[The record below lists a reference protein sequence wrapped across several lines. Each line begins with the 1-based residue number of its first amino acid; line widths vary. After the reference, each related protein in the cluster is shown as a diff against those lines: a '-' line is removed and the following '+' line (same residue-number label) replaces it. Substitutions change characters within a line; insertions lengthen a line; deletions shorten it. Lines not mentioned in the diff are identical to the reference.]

1 MKLHL
6 LPTITLLPAP
16 HDTAD
21 DQQVIEDWSRG
32 LDWVKW
38 LLGSVRARVEVLL
51 VEDVSDWNAAAE
63 SVLREASGPAL
74 KSAWQSAHANDLA
87 GLIAA
92 SSRLSSQLSPA
103 ACQRSLQ
110 AGAVLLKSTKHAR
123 YQGVLGRLREAV
135 EQGKCESHIAI
146 VWAAVGHFFQL
157 SLTNVIAEYLRL
169 AARLHRLPRASCEA
183 AASRAMQ
190 RCGLTEVS
198 RKLIGTLSK
207 GYQQRV
213 GIAQAI
219 VHEPDLVI
227 LDEPTVGLDPNQ
239 ILDIRTL
246 IRELGRA
253 HSVILSTH
261 ILTEVEAVC
270 DRVQILHHG
279 EVVFSNTIAGLR
291 EFQRGRTVTI
301 SLHRPPPVETLRG
314 IEGVST
320 VDADGDGRFRIRFAP
335 DVDPTAA
342 LVTRAGAEDW
352 GLHQLTPAQTS
363 LEDVFV
369 HLTRGDTTGD
379 SKQ

>member
-1 MKLHL
+1 MRHILGIF
-6 LPTITLLPAP
+6 LPDHKATRRKASIPPLMTSPAP
-16 HDTAD
+16 ELTVSA
-21 DQQVIEDWSRG
+21 RG
-32 LDWVKW
+32 LSRHYGTHAAVRGIDIEVRHGEVLG
-38 LLGSVRARVEVLL
+38 LLGPNGAGKTTTMRMLTGNLAPSAGEIRICGIDLLEKPVLAKARIGYLPETPPLY
-51 VEDVSDWNAAAE
+51 
-63 SVLREASGPAL
+63 RE
-74 KSAWQSAHANDLA
+74 
-87 GLIAA
+87 
-92 SSRLSSQLSPA
+92 
-103 ACQRSLQ
+103 
-110 AGAVLLKSTKHAR
+110 
-123 YQGVLGRLREAV
+123 
-135 EQGKCESHIAI
+135 
-146 VWAAVGHFFQL
+146 
-157 SLTNVIAEYLRL
+157 LTVAEYLRL
-169 AARLHRLPRASCEA
+169 AARLHRVPRALCNDA
-183 AASRAMQ
+183 VTRAMQ
-190 RCGLTEVS
+190 RCGIADVAK
-198 RKLIGTLSK
+198 KLIGSLSK

-239 ILDIRTL
+239 ILDIRAL

-291 EFQRGRTVTI
+291 EFQRGRTVTL
-301 SLHRPPPVETLRG
+301 SLHRPPAIETLRG
-314 IEGVST
+314 IAGVST

-342 LVTRAGAEDW
+342 LVARAGAEDW

-369 HLTRGDTTGD
+369 HLTRGDSAGD